1 MTYRG
6 RRYRAEIETTY
17 LGGTLPA
24 DAYDALAAALRD
36 SFDGPNADV
45 SLRVARHPH
54 DVAVVGVTVD
64 AGGPLDAIG
73 ELHRAWHDVLWRT
86 GLFEEF
92 DVSGEVLRVAPV
104 EQASHSH
111 EPPSSEDRH

>member
-1 MTYRG
+1 MYRG

-24 DAYDALAAALRD
+24 DAYAALATTLRH
-36 SFDGPNADV
+36 SFDGQDADV

-54 DVAVVGVTVD
+54 DVAVAGVTVY
-64 AGGPLDAIG
+64 AGSPLDAIG
-73 ELHRAWHDVLWRT
+73 ELHRAWHGVLRRT

-104 EQASHSH
+104 EQRAHPH